1 MLIDA
6 LMLYQ
11 QLITIDNNYCN
22 LQLSLELTV
31 TPLCINKTGH
41 IIIIIN
47 IAQKPEFFPSK
58 F

>member
-11 QLITIDNNYCN
+11 QLIMIDNYCN
-22 LQLSLELTV
+22 LQLSLDLTV

-41 IIIIIN
+41 IIIIN